1 MKKTLTLA
9 LTGALVL
16 SLAAPALAAE
26 PSAFTDVAENAW
38 YADAVSYVTAEGIM
52 SGTGKTTFSPAGTV
66 TRGMVY
72 QTLYNLAGKPAV
84 AEKATFTDVSGT
96 WYADAAAWAEDE
108 GLTTGVSKG
117 VFGGER
123 SMTRQELAKVFADY
137 AASKGVNAANAD
149 LSTYADADAVAAW
162 AKDGVERA
170 VALGILSGSQG
181 KLNPCLL
188 YTSDAADD

>member
-52 SGTGKTTFSPAGTV
+52 SGTGKTTFSPAATV
-66 TRGMVY
+66 TRGMVI

-123 SMTRQELAKVFADY
+123 AMTRQELAKVFADY
-137 AASKGVNAANAD
+137 AAQNCILATESAD
-149 LSTYADADAVAAW
+149 LH
-162 AKDGVERA
+162 R
-170 VALGILSGSQG
+170 
-181 KLNPCLL
+181 KL
-188 YTSDAADD
+188 